1 MKKYLLLA
9 LISFSLFS
17 CATKKEIIYFQDIDA
32 LNSKSIE
39 QPFEPIIE
47 TNDILYISIYSI
59 DSKAIAPFVKG
70 REDATATNTNANPSL
85 DGYLVKKDGSIIFPV
100 IGDIQVAGS
109 TRAEVVDKINKAL
122 SLYIKDPVVD
132 VRIMNFEITILGEV
146 NQPGVFPIRDERVT
160 LPEAIALAGD
170 LTVDGKRENITIVR
184 EENGKRLIETID
196 LTSSD
201 FFNSD
206 FYYLKQNDV
215 IYVQPS
221 LKGVKKSGF
230 IPDVP
235 ALLSLFTIVL
245 SSIIIITR

>member
-1 MKKYLLLA
+1 MVLT
-9 LISFSLFS
+9 IVSLFS
-17 CATKKEIIYFQDIDA
+17 CATKKEIIYFQDIQA
-32 LNSKSIE
+32 LNSKNIE

-47 TNDILYISIYSI
+47 TNDILYISVS
-59 DSKAIAPFVKG
+59 SMEPKAIAPFIKK
-70 REDATATNTNANPSL
+70 REDASATNTNTNPGL

-100 IGDIQVAGS
+100 VGDIYVAGD
-109 TRAEVVDKINKAL
+109 TRAQVVEKVKKKL
-122 SLYIKDPVVD
+122 SEYIKDVVVD

-146 NQPGVFPIRDERVT
+146 ENPGVFPIRDERVT

-170 LTVDGKRENITIVR
+170 LTADGKRENITVVR
-184 EENGKRLIETID
+184 EENGKRLVETID
-196 LTSSD
+196 LTRAD

-221 LKGVKKSGF
+221 LRGVKKSGF